1 VITNNAIT
9 VDAREMLRSLGLL
22 VDGPARWGSQA
33 ASRSPGVFIVEL
45 PGGAESAAVDIVAV
59 RRWIERVPGLRLDG
73 EVPTPQDLARR
84 LHEFWLPGEP
94 VLYVGR
100 TAKALNGRVAS
111 MYATVLGDA
120 RPHSGGHWL
129 KTLSVLGDLRIWWA
143 ETDAHE
149 EYEDALLDAV
159 AERNE
164 GKLPFANLSG
174 TAGSVKATGL
184 TNSLLAETSEQ
195 KQSRPVAKSRRATQP
210 AARKAPAPRAAKT
223 TRPVVDPTILS
234 QEGMDRLSAELE
246 HLRTTVRPEV
256 ILRVKTAREFGD
268 LKENGDYEYARK
280 EQSFVEGRIQ
290 ALEALMRTGVVMD
303 SPQATEGAALG
314 STVVVESDGD
324 KQTYMLVSSAEAN
337 AAAGRISNV
346 SPVGR
351 ALIGARAGDEVT
363 VQLPGGSIVYQVLEV
378 G

>member
-174 TAGSVKATGL
+174 TDGSVKATGL
-184 TNSLLAETSEQ
+184 TNSLVAETSEQ
-195 KQSRPVAKSRRATQP
+195 KQARPVAKSRRATKP
-210 AARKAPAPRAAKT
+210 AARKAPAPRVAKA
-223 TRPVVDPTILS
+223 TRPVFDPTILS

-246 HLRTTVRPEV
+246 HLRTTVRPQV

-324 KQTYMLVSSAEAN
+324 KQTYLLVSSAEAN

-378 G
+378 S

>member
-174 TAGSVKATGL
+174 TDGSVKATGL
-184 TNSLLAETSEQ
+184 TNSLVAETSEQ
-195 KQSRPVAKSRRATQP
+195 KQARPVAKSRRATKP
-210 AARKAPAPRAAKT
+210 AARKASRESQRRRARSSIQPSFRRRAW
-223 TRPVVDPTILS
+223 
-234 QEGMDRLSAELE
+234 
-246 HLRTTVRPEV
+246 
-256 ILRVKTAREFGD
+256 TA
-268 LKENGDYEYARK
+268 
-280 EQSFVEGRIQ
+280 
-290 ALEALMRTGVVMD
+290 
-303 SPQATEGAALG
+303 
-314 STVVVESDGD
+314 
-324 KQTYMLVSSAEAN
+324 
-337 AAAGRISNV
+337 
-346 SPVGR
+346 
-351 ALIGARAGDEVT
+351 
-363 VQLPGGSIVYQVLEV
+363 
-378 G
+378 